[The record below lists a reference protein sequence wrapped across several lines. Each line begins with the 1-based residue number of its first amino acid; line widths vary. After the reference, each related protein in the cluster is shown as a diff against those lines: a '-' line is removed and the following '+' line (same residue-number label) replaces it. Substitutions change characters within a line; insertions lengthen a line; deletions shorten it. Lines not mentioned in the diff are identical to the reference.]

1 MKLCLLAIF
10 AVLAL
15 TAQAR
20 RPAARGDNAATA
32 PSTTA
37 EPPAPVPVNPEDQC
51 TIDGNVLNAAT
62 GEPLRKAH
70 LMLRRQ
76 GDSQDNS
83 YSTVTDAGGHFVM
96 DHVDPGR
103 YMLSASR
110 NGFVT
115 QQYSPQG
122 TTRRGATITLER
134 AQNMTQIRFRLT
146 PEGVITGRILDQ
158 DGDPMPNVMVQVLRF
173 SYTRGRK
180 QLMPMNSEQTNDL
193 GEYRLHDLARSP
205 VSSAR

>member
-1 MKLCLLAIF
+1 MMKPCLLAI
-10 AVLAL
+10 VLVVAL
-15 TAQAR
+15 TAQP
-20 RPAARGDNAATA
+20 RPPAVRTDNSTA
-32 PSTTA
+32 GTA
-37 EPPAPVPVNPEDQC
+37 GGPPAPVPVNPEDQC
-51 TIDGNVLNAAT
+51 TIEGNVLNSAT

-83 YSTVTDAGGHFVM
+83 YSTVADSPGHFLM

-122 TTRRGATITLER
+122 STRRA
-134 AQNMTQIRFRLT
+134 
-146 PEGVITGRILDQ
+146 
-158 DGDPMPNVMVQVLRF
+158 
-173 SYTRGRK
+173 
-180 QLMPMNSEQTNDL
+180 
-193 GEYRLHDLARSP
+193 
-205 VSSAR
+205 